1 MELSKENKKQLL
13 VPRGFAHGF
22 VVLSEEAVF
31 SYKVDNYYNPAID
44 RGIASN
50 DKSLGIDWKLN
61 SNELKLSEKDLKQPL
76 FKNADYFDC
85 SIKLH
90 E

>member
-1 MELSKENKKQLL
+1 MGNTRS
-13 VPRGFAHGF
+13 
-22 VVLSEEAVF
+22 
-31 SYKVDNYYNPAID
+31 ID
-44 RGIASN
+44 DYMNR
-50 DKSLGIDWKLN
+50 DTTT
-61 SNELKLSEKDLKQPL
+61 LSEKDLKQPL